1 MIKNKL
7 SIFLIGLTLVLL
19 ACIRAFETKIFYD
32 PFVAFYKSEYF
43 HKPLPN
49 FNSVKL
55 FLNLLF
61 RYSLNS
67 SLSIFIIYKLFSDK
81 AILKIAVYL
90 YVIIG
95 LILITSFCVY
105 LYSEKPDYMILFYI
119 RRFLL
124 QPVLLVLFIPAF
136 YYQKKQN
143 KSLT

>member
-1 MIKNKL
+1 MINNKL
-7 SIFLIGLTLVLL
+7 SIFLIALAIVLL
-19 ACIRAFETKIFYD
+19 ASIRAFESTIFYD

-49 FNSVKL
+49 FDSVKL
-55 FLNLLF
+55 FSNLLF

-67 SLSIFIIYKLFSDK
+67 LLSIFIIYKLFSDK

-95 LILITSFCVY
+95 LILIISFYVY
-105 LYSEKPDYMILFYI
+105 LRSVKPDYMILFYI
-119 RRFLL
+119 RRFLI